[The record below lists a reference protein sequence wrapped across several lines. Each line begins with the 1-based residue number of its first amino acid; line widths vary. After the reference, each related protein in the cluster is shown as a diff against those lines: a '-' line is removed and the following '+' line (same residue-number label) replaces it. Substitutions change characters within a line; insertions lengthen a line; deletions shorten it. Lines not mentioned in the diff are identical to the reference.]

1 MNNKFSSYLFKIKVD
16 VNNYLK
22 LVKASNQQ
30 LPTHYSICNQF
41 DEEID
46 RVARLKE
53 QDKIVA
59 KQQQQLQSNSSSKP
73 SNAQKQLLRAFKVLK
88 HKDKFKSCINNSSLT
103 NVNPLS
109 YTNLSPTQNSSSPK
123 TSCEKKTLETIEK
136 QINQSLKQIEAAKYE
151 NTKSSN
157 SLLNNALL
165 MSDETE
171 SFIEKEANPSSIY
184 RYKKL
189 KSSLGET
196 SSLKSTAQNNRKVI
210 CSTLTLNDAINQC
223 TTIPTSSING
233 VNSNLVSNSNSQF
246 RPKSSFNGHSRHIMP
261 PVTLQMTKNHQQ
273 QSQVLANASTVEIDL
288 NIKTILAAV
297 KPITILSTHP
307 QTTHSQHQ
315 LDSETSSAQTGEHL
329 GNNFKTVFF
338 KTNTT
343 GMKSNTSLV
352 LGSNPNISNNNYNT
366 NILMNLPKPNFKN
379 SIKPPLSLNPSYT
392 DLYLINKSQNDFIY
406 NTISQLPGT
415 NKKALIQKTDHR
427 FSYKRIQNNNSNTSF
442 VSNNLSNSFLIES
455 QTSFFGTNPNREM
468 LRKGSS
474 TSSQAGLFN
483 LTSTSK
489 QCLVE
494 DSDFNSPSD
503 LISGSISINGKSYKL
518 PDSFDKSSIK
528 LFKGNDKDVSFL
540 LYFFI
545 AYC

>member
-1 MNNKFSSYLFKIKVD
+1 
-16 VNNYLK
+16 
-22 LVKASNQQ
+22 
-30 LPTHYSICNQF
+30 
-41 DEEID
+41 
-46 RVARLKE
+46 
-53 QDKIVA
+53 
-59 KQQQQLQSNSSSKP
+59 
-73 SNAQKQLLRAFKVLK
+73 
-88 HKDKFKSCINNSSLT
+88 
-103 NVNPLS
+103 
-109 YTNLSPTQNSSSPK
+109 
-123 TSCEKKTLETIEK
+123 
-136 QINQSLKQIEAAKYE
+136 
-151 NTKSSN
+151 
-157 SLLNNALL
+157 
-165 MSDETE
+165 
-171 SFIEKEANPSSIY
+171 
-184 RYKKL
+184 
-189 KSSLGET
+189 
-196 SSLKSTAQNNRKVI
+196 
-210 CSTLTLNDAINQC
+210 
-223 TTIPTSSING
+223 
-233 VNSNLVSNSNSQF
+233 
-246 RPKSSFNGHSRHIMP
+246 
-261 PVTLQMTKNHQQ
+261 
-273 QSQVLANASTVEIDL
+273 
-288 NIKTILAAV
+288 
-297 KPITILSTHP
+297 
-307 QTTHSQHQ
+307 
-315 LDSETSSAQTGEHL
+315 
-329 GNNFKTVFF
+329 
-338 KTNTT
+338 
-343 GMKSNTSLV
+343 
-352 LGSNPNISNNNYNT
+352 
-366 NILMNLPKPNFKN
+366 MNLPKPNFKN